1 LTSPGPLGITP
12 PDITRNRA
20 HRGRQTDEEQAMA
33 QISLTF
39 PDGNIRQY
47 PAGVTPAEVAASI
60 APSLAKAAISAQV
73 DGRHWDLAWPIR
85 SDAKISLNTLKD
97 EAPALELIRHDLAHI
112 MARAVQEIWPGVR
125 VTIGPVRDQGWFYD
139 FDREEPFTPE
149 DLGQIEARMKQIINA
164 RDPVRTEVWPREKAV
179 EYYRGRHEPFKLE
192 LIDRIPEGE
201 DLRMYWH
208 GGWQDLCRG
217 PHLQHTGQVPA
228 DAFKL
233 THVAGAYW
241 LGDASRPMLQRIYG
255 VAFRNRDDLK
265 AHLTMLEEAAKRDHR
280 KLGREMELFHLQ
292 EEAPGMVFWH
302 PNGWTIYRQL
312 EDYMRG
318 RLRQAGYR
326 EIRTPQVV
334 DRVLWEKSG
343 HWEAYRE
350 NMFIVEVDEEGARE
364 RRINALKP
372 MNCPCH
378 VQVFNQGLKSYRDLP
393 LRLAEF
399 GSCHRYES
407 SGSMHGLMRV
417 RGFTQDDAHIF
428 CTEDQI
434 EAECAGFIRLLS
446 SVYRDLGFDSFDIKL
461 STRPEVRI
469 GTDEQWDKVEG
480 ALEGAIR
487 GLGLAYEI
495 NPGDGAFYGPKLDFK
510 LTDAIGRQWQCG
522 TFQVDA
528 QLPHRLGAE
537 YVGEDGAKHMPYM
550 LHRAVLGSFERF
562 IGILL
567 ENYAGK
573 LPFWLAPRQVVV
585 ASIVSDAD
593 PFVHE
598 VVAALRKAGVRA
610 EADVRNEKINYKVRE
625 HSVGKVP
632 VILAIGM
639 QEVEARTVTVRRLG
653 EAGTETIALS
663 DAVATFGF
671 EALPP
676 AAD

>member
-1 LTSPGPLGITP
+1 
-12 PDITRNRA
+12 
-20 HRGRQTDEEQAMA
+20 MA

-39 PDGNIRQY
+39 PDGNKRVY
-47 PAGVTPAEVAASI
+47 DAGVTPAEVAASI
-60 APSLAKAAISAQV
+60 APSLAKASISAQV
-73 DGRHWDLAWPIR
+73 DGKHWDMQWPIHA
-85 SDAKISLNTLKD
+85 DATISLNTLKD
-97 EAPALELIRHDLAHI
+97 DAAALELIRHDLAHI
-112 MARAVQEIWPGVR
+112 MARAVQEIWPDVR
-125 VTIGPVRDQGWFYD
+125 VTIGPVRDYGWFYD

-149 DLGQIEARMKQIINA
+149 DLGAIEARMKQIINA
-164 RDPVRTEVWPREKAV
+164 REPVKTEVWERARAV
-179 EYYRGRHEPFKLE
+179 EYYRGRQEPFKLE

-208 GGWQDLCRG
+208 GNWQDLCRG

-255 VAFRNRDDLK
+255 VAFKNRDDLK

-318 RLRQAGYR
+318 RLRQAGYK
-326 EIRTPQVV
+326 EIKTPQVV

-350 NMFIVEVDEEGARE
+350 NMFIVEVDEEGAKE
-364 RRINALKP
+364 KRINALKP

-434 EAECAGFIRLLS
+434 QSECASFIALLS
-446 SVYRDLGFDSFDIKL
+446 SVYKDLGFEKFDIKL
-461 STRPEVRI
+461 STRPDVRI
-469 GTDEQWDKVEG
+469 GSDETWDKVEG
-480 ALEGAIR
+480 ALEGAIKS
-487 GLGLAYEI
+487 LGLPYEI

-510 LTDAIGRQWQCG
+510 LTDAIGREWQCG
-522 TFQVDA
+522 TFQVDPN
-528 QLPHRLGAE
+528 LPTRLGAE
-537 YVGEDGAKHMPYM
+537 YVAEDGMKHRPYM
-550 LHRAVLGSFERF
+550 LHRAILGSFERF

-639 QEVEARTVTVRRLG
+639 QEVEARTVSVRRLG
-653 EAGTETIALS
+653 ETRTETISL
-663 DAVATFGF
+663 DQAVATFGF

-676 AAD
+676 ANS

>member
-1 LTSPGPLGITP
+1 MSRTS
-12 PDITRNRA
+12 
-20 HRGRQTDEEQAMA
+20 

-39 PDGNIRQY
+39 PDGARREY
-47 PAGVTPAEVAASI
+47 APGVTAAEVAASI
-60 APSLAKAAISAQV
+60 APGLAKKAISATVNGQ
-73 DGRHWDLAWPIR
+73 HFDLQWPIPA
-85 SDAKISLNTLKD
+85 DASIAIHTMAD
-97 EAPALELIRHDLAHI
+97 DTQALELIRHDLAHI
-112 MARAVQEIWPGVR
+112 MARAVQEIWQDVK
-125 VTIGPVRDQGWFYD
+125 VTIGPVRDYGWFYD
-139 FDREEPFTPE
+139 FDRAEPFSPE
-149 DLGQIEARMKQIINA
+149 DLGAIEARMKQIINA
-164 RDPVRTEVWPREKAV
+164 RDPVRTELWERARAV
-179 EYYRGRHEPFKLE
+179 AFYEERGEPFKVE
-192 LIDRIPEGE
+192 LINRIPVGE

-208 GGWQDLCRG
+208 GHWQDLCRG

-228 DAFKL
+228 DGFKL

-241 LGDASRPMLQRIYG
+241 LGDSTRPMLQRIYG
-255 VAFRNRDDLK
+255 LAFKNRDDLK

-302 PNGWTIYRQL
+302 PNGWQIWRSL

-318 RLRQAGYR
+318 RLRTAGYK

-334 DRVLWEKSG
+334 DRILWEKSG

-350 NMFIVEVDEEGARE
+350 NMFIVEVEEDGAKE
-364 RRINALKP
+364 KRINALKP

-434 EAECAGFIRLLS
+434 ESECASFIALLS
-446 SVYRDLGFDSFDIKL
+446 SVYKDLGFAKFDIKL
-461 STRPEVRI
+461 STRPAVRI
-469 GTDEQWDKVEG
+469 GSDETWDKVEG
-480 ALEGAIR
+480 ALTGAIEK
-487 GLGLAYEI
+487 LGLSYQI

-510 LTDAIGRQWQCG
+510 LTDAIGREWQCG
-522 TFQVDA
+522 TFQVD
-528 QLPHRLGAE
+528 PNTPTRLGAE
-537 YVGEDGAKHMPYM
+537 YVGEDGAKHRPYM
-550 LHRAVLGSFERF
+550 LHRAILGSFERF
-562 IGILL
+562 IGILI

-598 VVAALRKAGVRA
+598 IVTALKKVGVRA

-625 HSVGKVP
+625 HSLGKVP
-632 VILAIGM
+632 VLLAIGM
-639 QEVEARTVTVRRLG
+639 KEVEDRTVSMRRLG
-653 EAGTETIALS
+653 DTRTDTMSFDGALA
-663 DAVATFGF
+663 DLGF
-671 EALPP
+671 AALPP
-676 AAD
+676 AN